1 MLCIVVTYTLFI
13 NAALRS
19 IYRLYVRLTSVVIH
33 LLCEIVW
40 PLSLSLSLCPSRWY
54 SFLFLSFSLLRSD
67 PLILF
72 FSLSS
77 VSIAFNLEL
86 PRYRITLR
94 STRLLEV
101 LEILGESHYEFY
113 GSTGTCTNTRWWC
126 NCLTGSLGALFQR
139 FMIFLLLLISV
150 FRLSIYRPLCDIKT
164 Q

>member
-1 MLCIVVTYTLFI
+1 MNLQ
-13 NAALRS
+13 
-19 IYRLYVRLTSVVIH
+19 RLYNAMHCYIYIVYKRRVTVNISIVLTAYVAVIH
-33 LLCEIVW
+33 LCTMRNRRTV
-40 PLSLSLSLCPSRWY
+40 LSLSLLSFLSLQLSL
-54 SFLFLSFSLLRSD
+54 FLFLFAPRSG
-67 PLILF
+67 PVFLF

-126 NCLTGSLGALFQR
+126 N
-139 FMIFLLLLISV
+139 
-150 FRLSIYRPLCDIKT
+150 
-164 Q
+164 